1 VSAIALR
8 SLRLVLVVV
17 MLVAAGLSIQAALG
31 KSHGKSHRGGPVYR
45 GCVGD
50 SDTGPAACALKV
62 DGLNGAID
70 VSLSEDGRSLYV
82 AGREDSAVAIFRRN
96 PRTGAVLPMGCIS
109 NTVGPHAACA
119 QSADGL
125 NGPFYLELSPDGRF
139 AYVSGEN
146 DSAVVTFARNVRT
159 GALTPLGCVKDND
172 TSSANCA
179 QSADGLDFATTITI
193 SEDGR
198 SLYVAGLLDD
208 SIAIFARN
216 PRTGALFP
224 AGCVDDNDTGPDNC
238 AQSTDGLDA
247 AYVVKLSPDDRFL
260 YVAATGDDAITTFG
274 RNTRTG
280 ALTPLGCIQ
289 DNHTGTD
296 SCAQSTSGLDGARS
310 IALTNASLYV
320 AGRDGDTVAIFSRNP
335 RTGRLT
341 PRGCINDNDT
351 GTGNCA
357 QSTDGLDT
365 PRSLDISADRRWLYV
380 ASTDDSALVR
390 FRRNLRTGALFPAG
404 CIDDYGGPDACAQSV
419 PGLAGPYYVELS
431 EDGRTGY
438 VASLVGDSLA
448 MFSRTSL
455 SHEGKRHRKG

>member
-1 VSAIALR
+1 
-8 SLRLVLVVV
+8 
-17 MLVAAGLSIQAALG
+17 
-31 KSHGKSHRGGPVYR
+31 
-45 GCVGD
+45 
-50 SDTGPAACALKV
+50 
-62 DGLNGAID
+62 
-70 VSLSEDGRSLYV
+70 
-82 AGREDSAVAIFRRN
+82 
-96 PRTGAVLPMGCIS
+96 
-109 NTVGPHAACA
+109 
-119 QSADGL
+119 
-125 NGPFYLELSPDGRF
+125 
-139 AYVSGEN
+139 
-146 DSAVVTFARNVRT
+146 VVTFARNV
-159 GALTPLGCVKDND
+159 
-172 TSSANCA
+172 
-179 QSADGLDFATTITI
+179 
-193 SEDGR
+193 
-198 SLYVAGLLDD
+198 
-208 SIAIFARN
+208 
-216 PRTGALFP
+216 
-224 AGCVDDNDTGPDNC
+224 
-238 AQSTDGLDA
+238 
-247 AYVVKLSPDDRFL
+247 
-260 YVAATGDDAITTFG
+260 
-274 RNTRTG
+274 RTG